1 MKKIIS
7 SFIMVS
13 LFLFLI
19 SGNIGGCSDTPC
31 DFDLNAFFNGS
42 SFDDQTSEW
51 DCKHGGETIFTLALF
66 SDLTGIRSDIGEFV
80 FDRPKCRTLN
90 FENED
95 GFGKLKN
102 LDGNT
107 NVGLFYFNQVS
118 DDFGDLDIVC
128 NFVEF

>member
-7 SFIMVS
+7 SFIMVA
-13 LFLFLI
+13 LFLLLI

-31 DFDLNAFFNGS
+31 DFSLNSFFNGS

-51 DCKHGGETIFTLALF
+51 DCKRGGETVFTLALF
-66 SDLTGIRSDIGEFV
+66 SDLTGIRSDIGDFI

-102 LDGNT
+102 LDGSI
-107 NVGLFYFNQVS
+107 NVGLFDFNQVS
-118 DDFGDLDIVC
+118 DDFGDIDVVC
-128 NFVEF
+128 NLVEF